1 MSDADGGSPRSN
13 WTEFPFPTP
22 FTLILMECSPKDL
35 LSCRATCTTW
45 YSWFSSSSTVW
56 VKYYSTLCSN
66 LPSPISYRLSKLMEV
81 PVLGEGAALVL
92 AFKIYRALKERQ
104 PVINPET
111 MLLIGTMEKRVPVL
125 APPFVFIRLKVNHP
139 VVTKIVQEVLDR
151 HLGCILVD
159 KSGVDTKDEVRML
172 VLRNMQQHQF
182 AFINIVKHNP
192 EPELDTSD
200 SLVLEGEDRLE
211 EALKLSMETAD
222 KAHGE
227 KRKREGSENVD
238 NKRIKID
245 SSEMGEEKCE
255 EEENEDMHD
264 EANQSLESIYS
275 TEQTVSPDFPT
286 ILELLSIDQPLVK
299 ELLITK
305 CQIDTSLV
313 VPQFD
318 EFLHHPGLL
327 ASDKLLVGCDSDGKV
342 ASVRPGTFSQDG
354 GALLGFIENPMS
366 SFRRGNKV
374 EFWCGKDIRHRWPE
388 FASQLD
394 KIDKRNAPNAEKSKG
409 NKLNLPVVVPTGSL
423 TEKKNKEEEISN
435 VAGEA
440 SSSSI
445 SSSVPD
451 IMERLAARGVSV
463 QRK

>member
-1 MSDADGGSPRSN
+1 MMKQIKVWSQ
-13 WTEFPFPTP
+13 
-22 FTLILMECSPKDL
+22 FTLRSRPSALIFQQY
-35 LSCRATCTTW
+35 LSC
-45 YSWFSSSSTVW
+45 
-56 VKYYSTLCSN
+56 
-66 LPSPISYRLSKLMEV
+66 
-81 PVLGEGAALVL
+81 
-92 AFKIYRALKERQ
+92 
-104 PVINPET
+104 
-111 MLLIGTMEKRVPVL
+111 
-125 APPFVFIRLKVNHP
+125 
-139 VVTKIVQEVLDR
+139 
-151 HLGCILVD
+151 
-159 KSGVDTKDEVRML
+159 
-172 VLRNMQQHQF
+172 
-182 AFINIVKHNP
+182 
-192 EPELDTSD
+192 
-200 SLVLEGEDRLE
+200 
-211 EALKLSMETAD
+211 
-222 KAHGE
+222 
-227 KRKREGSENVD
+227 
-238 NKRIKID
+238 
-245 SSEMGEEKCE
+245 
-255 EEENEDMHD
+255 
-264 EANQSLESIYS
+264 
-275 TEQTVSPDFPT
+275 FP
-286 ILELLSIDQPLVK
+286 DQPLVK
-299 ELLITK
+299 ELLVTK

-394 KIDKRNAPNAEKSKG
+394 KIDKRNAPNGEKSKG

-451 IMERLAARGVSV
+451 IMERLAARGV
-463 QRK
+463 